1 LTREKRGTVID
12 GAFKK
17 DCMNALAIRNELRN
31 NDSEIMDKRRA
42 IIWLSALGL
51 VDFSVISLYQTG
63 VIEKL
68 PDLPFKIF
76 DSNKVNASKEAYQF
90 GVPDGP
96 VSAAVYATTIVLA
109 AAGGSEQSGRK
120 PMLDTLLGAT
130 IAGNTAGAIYY
141 LYDMIFKQKKICLY
155 CLTGAAINIASA
167 VIVAPLVKRSITQL
181 FRKR

>member
-1 LTREKRGTVID
+1 MNTRRK
-12 GAFKK
+12 
-17 DCMNALAIRNELRN
+17 
-31 NDSEIMDKRRA
+31 

-51 VDFSVISLYQTG
+51 LDFSVISLYQTG
-63 VIEKL
+63 AIEKL
-68 PDLPFKIF
+68 PDLPFEIF

-96 VSAAVYATTIVLA
+96 ISATVYAATMVLA

-120 PMLDTLLGAT
+120 PVMDVLLGAT
-130 IAGNTAGAIYY
+130 VAGNTAGAVYY

-167 VIVAPLVKRSITQL
+167 VIAAPLVKRSIKQL
-181 FRKR
+181 LRRK

>member
-1 LTREKRGTVID
+1 
-12 GAFKK
+12 
-17 DCMNALAIRNELRN
+17 MNALAIRNELRN
-31 NDSEIMDKRRA
+31 RDSQSMDKRRL
-42 IIWLSALGL
+42 IILLSALGL

-68 PDLPFKIF
+68 PDLPFPIF

-96 VSAAVYATTIVLA
+96 VSAAIYAATMVLA

-120 PMLDTLLGAT
+120 PVSDTVLGTA
-130 IAGNTAGAIYY
+130 ILANTAGAIYY

-155 CLTGAAINIASA
+155 CIAGAAINIASA
-167 VIVAPLVKRSITQL
+167 IIVAPLVKRSIKQL
-181 FRKR
+181 FGRK